1 MEQAGGPVVVAGK
14 YTLVERLD
22 AGGVFET
29 YRASDLGGRTVVVKI
44 LRGADPGVIATVSR
58 AAETGALTHPDL
70 LRPLDWGM
78 DGPDGYVVR
87 EYVAG
92 TDLKALAVASGGLSA
107 PQVTAYGGQVASAL
121 AALHAQGLVL
131 GNLKSPN
138 LLLPSGSSQ
147 VKVVGMGAAFGGGSP
162 VPPLA
167 APASA
172 AHYLSPE
179 QLQGHAP
186 TPASD
191 IYALGVVLYELATG
205 RVPFDGATV
214 GEVSQKHLSLAPLP
228 PSQVKPGLPASLDET
243 ILRMLAKDPA
253 LRYGSAEEA
262 RQALGWV
269 ATAETAAVSTP
280 AAAAPPRKVWPW
292 VLAAVVVVALIV
304 AALAFGLLGGGTS
317 DEVTTTDTVTTTE
330 EATTTSSGP
339 EQPATGAV
347 PDVVGLSEKEAT
359 NQLKAAGFVTVAQQ
373 AYSDTVPS
381 GDVGTQSP
389 PAGSTYEQGGEVTIT
404 VSAGALPFAAI
415 PEVVGQTEADA
426 TQALDQAGFKSG
438 TTKGYSDSAPVGQV
452 IGQTPPGGVYAKTGL
467 EVVLVVSEGPP
478 PAQAVTVPD
487 VGGKTQD
494 EATKLLE
501 DAGFKVD
508 VLQVYS
514 DAVPTGQVAGQAP
527 AANGSTVP
535 GATVTIAVSQGPT
548 PTAPPAR

>member
-29 YRASDLGGRTVVVKI
+29 YRAADLGGRTVVVKI
-44 LRGADPGVIATVSR
+44 LRGADPGIVARVGR
-58 AAETGALTHPDL
+58 AAEIGALTHPDL

-92 TDLKALAVASGGLSA
+92 TDLKALAAASGGLSA
-107 PQVTAYGGQVASAL
+107 SQVTAYGGQVASAL

-147 VKVVGMGAAFGGGSP
+147 VKIVGLGAAFGGGSP

-179 QLQGHAP
+179 QLQGQAP

-214 GEVSQKHLSLAPLP
+214 GEVGQKHLSLAPLP
-228 PSQVKPGLPASLDET
+228 PSQLKPGLPVGLDET
-243 ILRMLAKDPA
+243 ILRMLAKDPT

-269 ATAETAAVSTP
+269 ATAETAAVPVP
-280 AAAAPPRKVWPW
+280 AEAAPPRKVWPW
-292 VLAAVVVVALIV
+292 VLAAVVVVVLIAVVLAVVLQDDGTTGDV
-304 AALAFGLLGGGTS
+304 A
-317 DEVTTTDTVTTTE
+317 TTGTVTTTAA
-330 EATTTSSGP
+330 ATTTTPGS

-347 PDVVGLSEKEAT
+347 PDVVGLSEKDAT
-359 NQLKAAGFVTVAQQ
+359 NQLKAAGFVAVAQQ

-381 GDVGTQSP
+381 GEVSTQSP

-404 VSAGALPFAAI
+404 VSAGPLPFSAI

-438 TTKGYSDSAPVGQV
+438 ATKGYSDTAPVGQV
-452 IGQTPPGGVYAKTGL
+452 ISQTPPGGVYAKTGL
-467 EVVLVVSEGPP
+467 EVVLVLSEGPAP
-478 PAQAVTVPD
+478 SQAVTVPD

-508 VLQVYS
+508 VLEVYS
-514 DAVPTGQVAGQAP
+514 DSIPTDQVAGQAP
-527 AANGSTVP
+527 AAGGSTVP
-535 GATVTIAVSQGPT
+535 GATVTIAMSLGPP